1 MGVKYQDYYKL
12 LGVGREASQKEIQ
25 SAYRKLARKYHPDVN
40 KAADADEKFK
50 EINEAY
56 EVLKDPEKR
65 KLYDQLG
72 PNWKAGQDFTPPP
85 GWDSSGFGRGGQR
98 TYYSTGDQGDFSD
111 FFETMFGRGGF
122 GGFGGFDGFTT
133 GRKAGRDGWSM
144 KGEDREAEINITL
157 EEAYHGGSKK
167 IQFQVAERQSDGRV
181 NRVTKDYNVKIP
193 KGITEGKIIRLKGQG
208 SPGSGGGP
216 AGDLFLKVQILPHK
230 TYKIEGDNLVTEIK
244 LAPWEAILGSK
255 LEVPTLDGRIK
266 MSIPPGTQTDQR
278 FRLRGKGMPTGTDKG
293 DLYVVAKI
301 VVPTSI
307 NSEEQGLIE
316 EWAKKSNFNP
326 RI

>member
-1 MGVKYQDYYKL
+1 MSVKYQDYYKL

-40 KAADADEKFK
+40 KEPDADEKFK

-98 TYYSTGDQGDFSD
+98 TYNSTGDQGDFSD
-111 FFETMFGRGGF
+111 FFEAIFGRGGF
-122 GGFGGFDGFTT
+122 GGFSGFDGFST
-133 GRKAGRDGWSM
+133 GSKAGNGGWPM
-144 KGEDREAEINITL
+144 KGEDREAELNITL
-157 EEAYHGGSKK
+157 EEAYNGGSKK
-167 IQFQVAERQSDGRV
+167 VQFQVAERQPDGRI
-181 NRVTKDYNVKIP
+181 NRTTKDYNVKIP

-208 SPGSGGGP
+208 SSGVGGGP
-216 AGDLFLKVQILPHK
+216 AGDLFLKVQIQPHK
-230 TYKIEGDNLVTEIK
+230 TYKIEGDNLVTELK
-244 LAPWEAILGSK
+244 LTPWEAILGSK
-255 LEVPTLDGRIK
+255 VEVPTLDGRIK

-278 FRLRGKGMPTGTDKG
+278 FRLRGKGMPTGTGQG
-293 DLYVVAKI
+293 DLFVVAKI

-307 NSEEQGLIE
+307 SSEEQGLIE